1 MSPRASHNTHEAWKR
16 ELRETPDCVP
26 IARIGEELTAA
37 ERDHVAHCA
46 RCEAEVALWEEFR
59 DASPT
64 PDEGAAVQWIAAE
77 VTRRRA
83 ESPSPVRQ
91 SWLSR
96 RWFGVLSPQA
106 VMAAAAVLIVAV
118 MVGQLVDREPAV
130 VLAPSGADVYRS
142 TRIQPIAPTGD
153 LPQAP
158 TGLSWMA
165 VAGADQYDVAILEV
179 DRTVLWRGSTRD
191 SRIDL
196 APNLIGRFVPGKTIL
211 WEVSARGRDGAVI
224 AQSGTQRF
232 RVVRPQGS

>member
-1 MSPRASHNTHEAWKR
+1 MSPRPSHDEAWKR

-26 IARIGEELTAA
+26 IERIGEELTAT
-37 ERDHVAHCA
+37 ERDHVVHCA
-46 RCEAEVALWEEFR
+46 RCEAELALWEEFR
-59 DASPT
+59 DATPT

-77 VTRRRA
+77 VTRRRV
-83 ESPSPVRQ
+83 ESPSPVRP
-91 SWLSR
+91 SWVSR

-130 VLAPSGADVYRS
+130 VLAPSGNADVYRS
-142 TRIQPIAPTGD
+142 TRIQPIGPTGD

-158 TGLSWMA
+158 TGLSWIA

-179 DRTVLWRGSTRD
+179 DRTVLWRGSTGG
-191 SRIDL
+191 SHIDL
-196 APNLIGRFVPGKTIL
+196 APNVIGQFVPGKTIL

-232 RVVRPQGS
+232 RVAVRPQGG